1 VTITLTLAVDG
12 RERAVALDAVVV
24 AGYTGRDRA
33 AVDHHIAE
41 LAAAGVPPPA
51 TVPAYWRFPPW
62 IASQAG
68 DVVVTGARTSGEA
81 ELCLVVDRDD
91 VWVTVGSDH
100 TDRAVEAVDIGLS
113 KHVCPKVVGRQAW
126 ALDAV
131 ADRLDALELRS
142 WVPCPS
148 GDGGGDGDGPGH
160 EVPYQDGT
168 VGELV
173 DPRSLLAGLPFARPR
188 RFALLTGT
196 VATIG
201 GLRPAPRFRAELR
214 DPATGDALGLAYATT
229 ALDTADRPDDGP
241 ARPDR
246 PVRRDDRPDDPQERR

>member
-1 VTITLTLAVDG
+1 VTDTLTLAVNG
-12 RERAVALDAVVV
+12 RVRDLALDAVVV
-24 AGYTGRDRA
+24 AGYTGRDQA

-51 TVPAYWRFPPW
+51 AVPAYWQFPPW

-68 DVVVTGARTSGEA
+68 DVVVAGARTSGEV
-81 ELCLVVDRDD
+81 ELCLVVDGDD

-113 KHVCPKVVGRQAW
+113 KHVCPKVVGRRAW
-126 ALDAV
+126 PLGAV

-142 WVPCPS
+142 WVPSPS
-148 GDGGGDGDGPGH
+148 DDGGAGH

-173 DPRSLLAGLPFARPR
+173 DPRSLLDGLPFTRPR

-214 DPATGDALGLAYATT
+214 DPATGDALDLAYATT
-229 ALDTADRPDDGP
+229 ALDTADRPDRPDGP
-241 ARPDR
+241 GRPDD
-246 PVRRDDRPDDPQERR
+246 RRDDRPDDPQERR